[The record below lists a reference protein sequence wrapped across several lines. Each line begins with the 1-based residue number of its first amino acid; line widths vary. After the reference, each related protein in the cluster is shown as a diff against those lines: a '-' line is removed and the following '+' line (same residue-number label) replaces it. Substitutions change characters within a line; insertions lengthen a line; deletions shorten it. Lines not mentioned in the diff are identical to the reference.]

1 MTWNERSGK
10 VALSEM
16 NSKEKTIVAVLGVII
31 VIALIGI
38 GFLVAKLVADGG
50 TGGQATGI
58 VVAETSPAE
67 TSSPEAT
74 FTPVAPASVEGLPET
89 TPAPVSD
96 QPVAVVRAESLSPG
110 LPALLVNQPLHGDR
124 RYRLEVTAADGSAA
138 SISGSWSQAATGGA
152 GEAQADIAEP
162 IDGATPFTVD
172 VQPPVANPQSWS
184 LSASVGP
191 KDLLGSPPGLVIT
204 VWDVTGTQ

>member
-1 MTWNERSGK
+1 M
-10 VALSEM
+10 ALSEM
-16 NSKEKTIVAVLGVII
+16 NSREKTIVAVLGVII

-58 VVAETSPAE
+58 VVAETAPADAG
-67 TSSPEAT
+67 TPEAT
-74 FTPVAPASVEGLPET
+74 FTAVAPASVEGLAET

-96 QPVAVVRAESLSPG
+96 EPVAVGRAESLSPG

-124 RYRLEVTAADGSAA
+124 RYRLEVTAADGSAV
-138 SISGSWSQAATGGA
+138 SISGSWSQAATGAA
-152 GEAQADIAEP
+152 GEAQMDVAEP
-162 IDGATPFTVD
+162 IEGATPFTAD
-172 VQPPVANPQSWS
+172 IRPPVANPESWS

-191 KDLLGSPPGLVIT
+191 KDLLGSPPALVIT